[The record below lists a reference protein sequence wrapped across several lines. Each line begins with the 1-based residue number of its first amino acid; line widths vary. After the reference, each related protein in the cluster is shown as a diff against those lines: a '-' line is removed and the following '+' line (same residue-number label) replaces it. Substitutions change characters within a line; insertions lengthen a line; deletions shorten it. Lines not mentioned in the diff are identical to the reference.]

1 MTSIYNSGISL
12 PGSAPRA
19 ATGMRPGE
27 RAGVLSRLDT
37 PLLLAVLALVTL
49 GLVMV
54 TSASMPMA
62 DRMMGNPW
70 HYFTRQSIYLL
81 LALVAAF
88 LTLQLPLRLWER
100 SGYVL
105 MGLALL
111 MLLLVLVP
119 GVGKTVNGSTRWID
133 LGLFQ
138 LQVSEPARLFLL
150 IYLAGYLVRQ
160 HAELRVGIGAFLRPM
175 LVLSLAV
182 SLLLMQPDFG
192 AAAVLVAAA
201 LIMFYLAG
209 VRLGYFVLLF
219 SGSLAAMLF
228 LVWSSPYR
236 MARFTGFLNP
246 WADPFNSGFQLTQSL
261 MAIGSGQ
268 WLGAGLGASMQ
279 KMFYLPEAH
288 TDFLFAI
295 IAEELGLVGSVTII
309 ALYAVVVWRMLVIA
323 GEAATAGRWFAAY
336 LVYGLGAW
344 MGLQVFVNIGVNMG
358 LLPTKGLTLPLMSYG
373 GSSLLVM
380 AVVVAI
386 VLRVAIEVRAPG
398 ARGGVA

>member
-1 MTSIYNSGISL
+1 MTSIYHSGISL

-19 ATGMRPGE
+19 TPGMRQGE
-27 RAGVLSRLDT
+27 RAALLSRLDA
-37 PLLLAVLALVTL
+37 PLLLALLALVTL

-62 DRMMGNPW
+62 DRILGNPW

-81 LALVAAF
+81 LALVAGF
-88 LTLQLPLRLWER
+88 MVLQLPLRLWER

-111 MLLLVLVP
+111 MLLLVLMP

-133 LGLFQ
+133 LGILQ

-160 HAELRVGIGAFLRPM
+160 HAELRTGVGAFLRPM

-182 SLLLMQPDFG
+182 ALLLMQPDFG

-201 LIMFYLAG
+201 LIMLYLAG

-236 MARFTGFLNP
+236 MARFTGFLDP

-295 IAEELGLVGSVTII
+295 MAEELGLVGSVTII
-309 ALYAVVVWRMLVIA
+309 ALYAVLVWRMLVIA
-323 GEAATAGRWFAAY
+323 GEAAAAGRWFAAY

-344 MGLQVFVNIGVNMG
+344 VGLQAFVNIGVNMG
-358 LLPTKGLTLPLMSYG
+358 LVPSTGLTLPLMSYG

-380 AVVVAI
+380 AVAVAM
-386 VLRVAIEVRAPG
+386 VLRVAFEVRSPG
-398 ARGGVA
+398 TRGGAA

>member
-1 MTSIYNSGISL
+1 MTSIYHSGISL
-12 PGSAPRA
+12 PGSVPRA
-19 ATGMRPGE
+19 TTGLRPVD
-27 RAGVLSRLDT
+27 RAGVFSRLDA

-62 DRMMGNPW
+62 DRMTGNPW
-70 HYFTRQSIYLL
+70 YYFNRQSIYLL
-81 LALVAAF
+81 LALVAGF
-88 LTLQLPLRLWER
+88 MVLQLPLRLWER
-100 SGYVL
+100 SGYAL

-111 MLLLVLVP
+111 MLLLVLIP
-119 GVGKTVNGSTRWID
+119 GLGKTVNGSTRWID
-133 LGLFQ
+133 LGMIQ

-150 IYLAGYLVRQ
+150 VYLAGYLVRQ
-160 HAELRVGIGAFLRPM
+160 HAELRSGVGAFLRPM

-182 SLLLMQPDFG
+182 ALLLMQPDFG
-192 AAAVLVAAA
+192 AAVVLVAAA
-201 LIMFYLAG
+201 LIMFYIAG

-219 SGSLAAMLF
+219 SGSLAVMLF
-228 LVWSSPYR
+228 LIWSSPYR
-236 MARFTGFLNP
+236 MARLTGFLNP
-246 WADPFNSGFQLTQSL
+246 WEDPFNSGFQLTQSL

-295 IAEELGLVGSVTII
+295 IAEELGLMGSLIII
-309 ALYAVVVWRMLVIA
+309 ALYAVLVWRILVIA
-323 GEAATAGRWFAAY
+323 GEAAAAGRWFAAY
-336 LVYGLGAW
+336 LVYGVGAW
-344 MGLQVFVNIGVNMG
+344 VGLQAFVNIGVNMG

-380 AVVVAI
+380 AVALAI
-386 VLRVAIEVRAPG
+386 VLRVAMEVRAPG
-398 ARGGVA
+398 ARGGAA